1 MPMQNALLFARH
13 IERRR
18 EQTDHALSELG
29 YDTLLIHSGRPE
41 MRLFDDQHP
50 PFRAHAAFSAWIPQP
65 FAVDCLLEL
74 KVGQKPRLWFCQP
87 DDFWHL
93 APESPDP
100 WWADSLDIETVKEA
114 ADWKHCLS
122 DQGSLAVI
130 GRERDLGVWL
140 GGADL
145 NPERLIGRLNE
156 ARTRKTA
163 WERECLARAN
173 QVAVRAHRAAGR
185 AFESGAS
192 ELEIHLAYLAAAGQD
207 QDELPYNS
215 IVALNEHAAVL
226 HYQFR
231 SPERPAVARS
241 FLIDAGAHHCGYA
254 ADVTRT
260 WAAPEESDFD
270 DLIDAVD
277 RVQVQLCDEVR
288 SGRSFVDL
296 HRQAHLGIAG
306 VLEQAGLVN
315 MTPDEMVESG
325 VSAYFL
331 PHGLGHFLGI
341 QVHDVAGQVSES
353 GTSLP
358 PPEKYPALRLT
369 RELAPGNVLT
379 IEPGV
384 YFIPM
389 LLEKLRS
396 SSYSSRVDWSA
407 IEQMQPFGGIRIED
421 NVLVTEGDPVNFT
434 RQAFSS
440 GDGRE

>member
-1 MPMQNALLFARH
+1 MPTQNALLFARH

-50 PFRAHAAFSAWIPQP
+50 PFRAHASFSSWIPQP
-65 FAVDCLLEL
+65 FAVDCLLEI
-74 KVGQKPRLWFCQP
+74 KVGKKPRLWFCQP

-93 APESPDP
+93 APETPDA
-100 WWADSLDIETVKEA
+100 WWADVLDIEMVKDA

-122 DQGSLAVI
+122 HQGSLAVI
-130 GRERDLGVWL
+130 GRPRDLGDGL
-140 GGADL
+140 NGADL
-145 NPERLIGRLNE
+145 NPARLIARLDEN
-156 ARTRKTA
+156 RTRKTA

-185 AFESGAS
+185 AFEAGAS

-231 SPERPAVARS
+231 SSKRPLNARS

-277 RVQVQLCDEVR
+277 RVQRQLCDEVR
-288 SGRSFVDL
+288 SGTSFVEL

-306 VLEQAGLVN
+306 VLEQAGLVR
-315 MTPDEMVESG
+315 MAPDAMVEAG

-331 PHGLGHFLGI
+331 PHGLGHFLGM
-341 QVHDVAGQVSES
+341 QVHDVAGKVDRDGQ
-353 GTSLP
+353 SLP
-358 PPEKYPALRLT
+358 PPEAFPALRLT
-369 RELAPGNVLT
+369 RELEPGNVLT
-379 IEPGV
+379 IEPGL

-389 LLEKLRS
+389 LLEKLRGS
-396 SSYSSRVDWSA
+396 AFSGQVDWAA
-407 IEQMQPFGGIRIED
+407 IEQMQSFGGIRIED
-421 NVLVTEGDPVNFT
+421 NVLVTEGDSVNFT
-434 RQAFSS
+434 RQCDW
-440 GDGRE
+440 G